1 MNEAYMADVQSI
13 DVSYPFF
20 GLDLLTIRPGDLSI
34 RDVIS
39 FDRYADRMPQVDQV
53 IEGEVPT
60 FSDMKQALIAAG
72 VMELVG
78 WDEVKKELLRIGS
91 EPSNV
96 HSSHRKTYISVD
108 TNLLYFRLISR
119 RMGPSGPGSC
129 IHRGGLDPTDL
140 SWVVSDVVVNEV
152 DRRIRDKYRKEHIE
166 GFKKLRSGYLSE
178 RFMNM
183 ATRSTRAA
191 KCAFLEL
198 NQILGRLGAFRIKCK
213 EFPQNKEERDVLI
226 ARTLRGFEEDRDCD
240 VLLLS
245 ADEDMLFHARDNGL
259 SCHVLHVP
267 HVTLDA
273 ARLTPETCAHLIRD
287 LAVAYGCISLKGT
300 GITVYGE
307 WTGMSSSNWMDED
320 LMLWVEEGARVLQ
333 PLQASLKI
341 SRAIRERFSEGED

>member
-1 MNEAYMADVQSI
+1 MNEAYLADVQSI

-39 FDRYADRMPQVDQV
+39 FDRYADGMPQVDQV

-60 FSDMKQALIAAG
+60 FSDMKQAMISAG
-72 VMELVG
+72 VMELTG

-108 TNLLYFRLISR
+108 TNLLYFRLVSR
-119 RMGPSGPGSC
+119 RMGPSSPASC
-129 IHRGGLDPTDL
+129 IHHGALDASEL
-140 SWVVSDVVVNEV
+140 SWVMSEVVVNEV

-166 GFKKLRSGYLSE
+166 GLKKLRSGYLAD
-178 RFMNM
+178 RLTNM
-183 ATRSTRAA
+183 GMRSTRAA

-198 NQILGRLGAFRIKCK
+198 NQIMGRLGAFRVKCK

-259 SCHVLHVP
+259 SCQVLHVP
-267 HVTLDA
+267 HVTLDS
-273 ARLTPETCAHLIRD
+273 ARLTPGTCAHLIRD
-287 LAVAYGCISLKGT
+287 LAATYGCISLKGT

-307 WTGMSSSNWMDED
+307 WAGMSSSNWMDED
-320 LMLWVEEGARVLQ
+320 LMLWVEEGARILR
-333 PLQASLKI
+333 PLQTSLGLSK
-341 SRAIRERFSEGED
+341 AIRERFAGDG